1 MKFLFILIVSAIG
14 LTYSAS
20 AQTTKVPTTG
30 RTCRIVFPER
40 PNDAPKVAYLF
51 DGKKSQQ
58 ISLPSMNFSQVIA
71 LPKGE
76 LTLLMTP
83 TKITDLE
90 NLPLGAPKLKIKE
103 GVQDFYIL
111 VSPDPS
117 NSTLPLRM
125 NMVNT
130 SNGKLK
136 PGETLWFNFT
146 DHRIVAKLGESK
158 MSVTPK
164 SRTVSKN
171 PVAKSGYYRAELGYQ
186 QNAKGDFKKITE
198 QHWWHDAKSRH
209 VGFIVN
215 TGGRLPKVYFYRD
228 FRLKS

>member
-111 VSPDPS
+111 V
-117 NSTLPLRM
+117 TL
-125 NMVNT
+125 
-130 SNGKLK
+130 S
-136 PGETLWFNFT
+136 
-146 DHRIVAKLGESK
+146 
-158 MSVTPK
+158 
-164 SRTVSKN
+164 
-171 PVAKSGYYRAELGYQ
+171 
-186 QNAKGDFKKITE
+186 
-198 QHWWHDAKSRH
+198 
-209 VGFIVN
+209 
-215 TGGRLPKVYFYRD
+215 
-228 FRLKS
+228 